1 MIKSIEYNGYLY
13 DVEIIG
19 TDEEITEAET
29 REAVLGL
36 EEFLSDVE
44 VWGDKKIEE
53 LLAERNADGLTEKVM
68 DRLHDA
74 YYDLCFYGSM
84 KNQEFLTRFNLTE
97 EDLNGILI

>member
-1 MIKSIEYNGYLY
+1 MAKAMEHNGYLY

-36 EEFLSDVE
+36 EEFLADVE
-44 VWGDKKIEE
+44 KWDDEKIKE
-53 LLAERNADGLTEKVM
+53 LLSERNTDGLTKKVM

-97 EDLNGILI
+97 EDLNEILI

>member
-1 MIKSIEYNGYLY
+1 MAKVMEYNGYLY
-13 DVEIIG
+13 DVEIVG
-19 TDEEITEAET
+19 TDEKITETEVM
-29 REAVLGL
+29 EAVLGL
-36 EEFLSDVE
+36 EGFLADVE
-44 VWGDKKIEE
+44 EWGDEKIEE

-97 EDLNGILI
+97 EDLNEILI